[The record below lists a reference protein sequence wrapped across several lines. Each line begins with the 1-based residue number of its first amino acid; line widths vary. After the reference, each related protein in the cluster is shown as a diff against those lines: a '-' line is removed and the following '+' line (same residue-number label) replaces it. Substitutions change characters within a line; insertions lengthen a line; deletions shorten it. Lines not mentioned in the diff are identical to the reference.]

1 MLEKMQVWRNFHSS
15 ECHFL
20 LCCCP
25 SIISLFQY
33 PYFLHSFP
41 IFSQHYWAIVERVFF
56 AIKRFLLSPCFS
68 LTKISFNIYL
78 NRAHADDLIT
88 ESRRCVCLRLDN
100 RHAGGS
106 EQPHKDL
113 DWHDYFLLLCVEY
126 IDFIFVLNKGC
137 LSLCVRPLCA
147 LHRALRVQ
155 ALSCLT
161 TDGVGRGGLKRV
173 RRKRSK
179 VGKKTYQ
186 KGSIW
191 P

>member
-1 MLEKMQVWRNFHSS
+1 MPFPSLLLSLY
-15 ECHFL
+15 HFL
-20 LCCCP
+20 I
-25 SIISLFQY
+25 SVSLFPPFF
-33 PYFLHSFP
+33 PYLQPALLSY
-41 IFSQHYWAIVERVFF
+41 SREVFF

-78 NRAHADDLIT
+78 NRVHADDLIT